1 MPFPGFELACVVIV
15 ALALVALARTQ
26 PWRPLLTSYA
36 GLALAGWLGEETC
49 IAWYRFYAY
58 APSWHGRVDHV
69 PVLVPVI
76 WPLVILSA
84 RAVVDAVAP
93 SIGRG
98 HALAVAALVVV
109 DASLVEVIAVRAGLW
124 AWAEPGHLGVPVIG
138 ILGWGFFTGG
148 ADLALRRPGWQRPL
162 ALLGAVAATHA
173 LIVATWWA
181 CFKWT
186 LRGDLGD
193 GALTAVVLV
202 GALAVPGA
210 WVLRRQSGGLPL
222 PIALPRMIAA
232 SLFVVTLI
240 VVAADATRLW
250 LHTAAVAA
258 PYLALTAWRLP
269 RGVTDRR

>member
-1 MPFPGFELACVVIV
+1 MPFPGFELACVAIV
-15 ALALVALARTQ
+15 ALALAALARTQ
-26 PWRPLLTSYA
+26 PWRPLLASYA
-36 GLALAGWLGEETC
+36 GLAIAGWLGEETC

-84 RAVVDAVAP
+84 RAVIDAVAP
-93 SIGRG
+93 TLGRWRP
-98 HALAVAALVVV
+98 LAVAALVIA

-124 AWAEPGHLGVPVIG
+124 AWAEPGHLGVPLIG
-138 ILGWGFFTGG
+138 ILGWGFFAGG
-148 ADLALRRPGWQRPL
+148 ADVALGRPGWQRPV
-162 ALLGAVAATHA
+162 ALLAAVALTHA
-173 LIVATWWA
+173 LIVAAWWA

-193 GALTAVVLV
+193 GALLAVVLA
-202 GALAVPGA
+202 GALAVPGSL
-210 WVLRRQSGGLPL
+210 VLRARTGGLPL
-222 PIALPRMIAA
+222 AVALPRMIAA
-232 SLFVVTLI
+232 SLFVVTLL

-258 PYLALTAWRLP
+258 PYLALTAWRF
-269 RGVTDRR
+269 TDRR